1 MEKMIKHWF
10 HSCSIIV
17 IVLLLVST
25 TGCFETIS
33 NFDIDPKVM
42 RANPY
47 LNAIELNNET
57 LEEYALSIIQTC
69 KQNEPACWL
78 NQIYRHIVENY
89 QYISDPEDEEVIQ
102 SPGETIKRNGGDC
115 EDLTILLISLLENI
129 GMDSYLV
136 LTDTHAYAL
145 AVDINPNLLWPYVEE
160 SLVKQIEQDNDK
172 KIRKIYNDTIL
183 LKRKSNW
190 YYGGN
195 GSTLSDSF
203 DSLLFSYRVSSS
215 RPVDLYLVPSITD
228 FHALNNETTFN
239 HFSSYHQTEITKT
252 NDSCAMNTRGGI
264 IISNT
269 NFRSTSITVEIE
281 QYFKPSFYSL
291 FENNTVSSYKLDGKN
306 SIVLDPTAG
315 AYGYP
320 GYDANVTGEKTA
332 FDPVTKNYVY
342 LG

>member
-10 HSCSIIV
+10 QSCSLV
-17 IVLLLVST
+17 FVFLLLLST

-33 NFDIDPKVM
+33 NFDLDPKVM

-47 LNAIELNNET
+47 LNKIELNNET
-57 LEEYALSIIQTC
+57 LQQYALSIIQEC
-69 KQNEPACWL
+69 QPSEPACWL

-102 SPGETIKRNGGDC
+102 SPGETMTKKGGDC

-145 AVDINPNLLWPYVEE
+145 GIDINPNSLWPYVEE
-160 SLVKQIEQDNDK
+160 SLLKQVEKDNDK
-172 KIRKIYNDTIL
+172 KIRKAYTDTVL

-190 YYGGN
+190 YYGGDGRN
-195 GSTLSDSF
+195 LSDSF
-203 DSLLFSYRVSSS
+203 DSLTFSYNISST
-215 RPVDLYLVPSITD
+215 RPIDIYLVPSIKD
-228 FHALNNETTFN
+228 FHSFTNETTFN
-239 HFSSYHQTEITKT
+239 HFTSCQQTTIKKT
-252 NDSCAMNTRGGI
+252 NDSCTMKTYGGI
-264 IISNT
+264 ILSNT
-269 NFRSTSITVEIE
+269 GFRSASVTVEIE

-291 FENNTVSSYKLDGKN
+291 FENNTISSYELDDKK

-315 AYGYP
+315 IYGYP

-332 FDPVTKNYVY
+332 FDPVTKDYVH
-342 LG
+342 LK